1 MTDKTEI
8 EQVRRAYEHYKECC
22 NRLPLDVEATKA
34 LQEKLE
40 RLENGGWLPIESAPI
55 DGTFILCGIPNFLPS
70 LVHWGTYFGKAKWG
84 HNPETFMTEAE
95 FKEYWIECDYEPT
108 HWQPLPPAP
117 KQGEK

>member
-40 RLENGGWLPIESAPI
+40 RLENGGWLPIESAPKSGRRI
-55 DGTFILCGIPNFLPS
+55 LMYPCNNSGYYIQGQRLFKDGWYGDDGLNR
-70 LVHWGTYFGKAKWG
+70 
-84 HNPETFMTEAE
+84 N
-95 FKEYWIECDYEPT
+95 PT